1 MEYNVE
7 DILYE
12 LEDMKCE
19 YELDG
24 VELTPEDAMMVI
36 TELECGKTKDQ
47 AIDDVLSGIR
57 ETLDWEWL

>member
-12 LEDMKCE
+12 LEDAKYD

-36 TELECGKTKDQ
+36 DELECGKTKDQ
-47 AIDDVLSGIR
+47 AIDYVLSGIR

>member
-12 LEDMKCE
+12 LEDAKYD

-36 TELECGKTKDQ
+36 DELECGKTKDQ
-47 AIDDVLSGIR
+47 EIDYVLSGIR

>member
-36 TELECGKTKDQ
+36 DELECGKTKDQ
-47 AIDDVLSGIR
+47 AIDSVRNDGN
-57 ETLDWEWL
+57 